1 MPTAGPK
8 IFNFQLS
15 IKINGVNVMLNS
27 KQRAELRAE
36 ANGLDPIFQIGK
48 EGVTESVIAQIEDT
62 FNTRELFKVKVHL
75 ETSPESP
82 KEIASKIAEATK
94 CDVVQVVGGTIV
106 LFRINLMLRQ
116 RAAEKKKR
124 AKEKAEKEAIK
135 RRTERKKRKYGVQ

>member
-1 MPTAGPK
+1 
-8 IFNFQLS
+8 
-15 IKINGVNVMLNS
+15 MLNS
-27 KQRAELRAE
+27 KKRAELRAE

-75 ETSPESP
+75 ETSPELP

>member
-1 MPTAGPK
+1 
-8 IFNFQLS
+8 
-15 IKINGVNVMLNS
+15 MLNS
-27 KQRAELRAE
+27 KQRATLRAE

-75 ETSPESP
+75 ETSPETP
-82 KEIASKIAEATK
+82 KEIAQKIADATK

-135 RRTERKKRKYGVQ
+135 RRTERKKRKYCVQ

>member
-1 MPTAGPK
+1 
-8 IFNFQLS
+8 
-15 IKINGVNVMLNS
+15 MLNS
-27 KQRAELRAE
+27 KQRAQLRAE

-48 EGVTESVIAQIEDT
+48 EGVTDAVIAQVEDT
-62 FNTRELFKVKVHL
+62 FNTRELFKIKVHL
-75 ETSPESP
+75 ETSPETP
-82 KEIASKIAEATK
+82 KEIANKIAEATK

>member
-1 MPTAGPK
+1 
-8 IFNFQLS
+8 
-15 IKINGVNVMLNS
+15 MLNS
-27 KQRAELRAE
+27 KQRAQLRAE

-48 EGVTESVIAQIEDT
+48 EGVTDAVIAQIEDT

-75 ETSPESP
+75 ESSPETP
-82 KEIASKIAEATK
+82 KEIANKIAEATK

-116 RAAEKKKR
+116 KAAEKKKR

-135 RRTERKKRKYGVQ
+135 RRTERKKRKYGN

>member
-1 MPTAGPK
+1 
-8 IFNFQLS
+8 
-15 IKINGVNVMLNS
+15 MLNS
-27 KQRAELRAE
+27 KQRAQLRAE

-48 EGVTESVIAQIEDT
+48 EGVTESVIAQVEDT
-62 FNTRELFKVKVHL
+62 FNTRELFKIKVHL
-75 ETSPESP
+75 ETSPETP
-82 KEIASKIAEATK
+82 KEIASKISEATK

-135 RRTERKKRKYGVQ
+135 RRTERKKKKYGVQ